1 MKHLWMLPLAFFAI
15 AFTGEATPVPI
26 QLSPG
31 ASPAATRFVP
41 SSVDS
46 HDLGGAPGPITMLL
60 CGAGLLGL
68 GLIGRRKPQV

>member
-1 MKHLWMLPLAFFAI
+1 MKHFWMLPLAFVAI
-15 AFTGEATPVPI
+15 AVTGEATAIPI

-31 ASPAATRFVP
+31 GSPPATRFV
-41 SSVDS
+41 SRSVDS
-46 HDLGGAPGPITMLL
+46 RDLGGAPGPITMLL